1 VISLPFHLGDR
12 LVGLLPRPPSLDD
25 VAPLILRFGPDDVAH
40 TQVPLRDPAP
50 DPGLFGPGS
59 VTWRVMGEPVLIVG
73 GIRALLLQALHPRS
87 MWGTAQNS
95 ELMDPRAAWARLGRT
110 VEFVRV
116 RTYGTQEEV
125 ERVGRRVRR
134 LHSRLTGVDM
144 RTGET
149 FPVDDPENLLWVHMG
164 EVDSYLDVARR
175 AGVPLTKADADRFV
189 DEQRPSAAVV
199 GLDPADVPASVTEMK
214 EYYAAMRPRIWACK
228 EAREGLRRMFNPALP
243 RQLMPLKLA
252 APGVALLVVS
262 TLPRWARR
270 MYGLPGLPTSDLAAT
285 LTLKGLY
292 RTTHVIPESYRYS
305 PDAQRAR
312 RLIRAHEADQA
323 TLAVAS

>member
-1 VISLPFHLGDR
+1 MRESSEVGADR
-12 LVGLLPRPPSLDD
+12 
-25 VAPLILRFGPDDVAH
+25 
-40 TQVPLRDPAP
+40 
-50 DPGLFGPGS
+50 GLFGPGS

-95 ELMDPRAAWARLGRT
+95 ELMDPSAAWARLTRT

-116 RTYGTQEEV
+116 RTYGTEEEV

-134 LHSRLTGVDM
+134 LHAKLTGLDM

-149 FPVDDPENLLWVHMG
+149 FPIDDPENLLWVHMG

-175 AGVPLTKADADRFV
+175 AGVPLSDEDADTFV
-189 DEQRPSAAVV
+189 DEQRRAAEVV
-199 GLDPADVPASVTEMK
+199 GLDPADVPATVAEMR
-214 EYYAAMRPRIWACK
+214 EYYEEMRRRIYACR
-228 EAREGLRRMFNPALP
+228 EAREGLRRMFSPAVP
-243 RQLMPLKLA
+243 RNLLPLKLA
-252 APGVALLVVS
+252 APAVGTLTVA

-292 RTTHVIPESYRYS
+292 QTTRVVPERYRYS
-305 PDAQRAR
+305 PDARRAR
-312 RLIRAHEADQA
+312 RLTREHETGLA
-323 TLAVAS
+323 TWSIAS

>member
-1 VISLPFHLGDR
+1 VHETSE
-12 LVGLLPRPPSLDD
+12 
-25 VAPLILRFGPDDVAH
+25 GPADH
-40 TQVPLRDPAP
+40 
-50 DPGLFGPGS
+50 GLFGPGS
-59 VTWRVMGEPVLIVG
+59 VTWEVMGEPVLFVG
-73 GIRALLLQALHPRS
+73 GIRALLLQALHPRT

-95 ELMDPRAAWARLGRT
+95 ELMDPAAAWARLGRT

-116 RTYGTQEEV
+116 RTYGTHEEV

-134 LHSRLTGVDM
+134 LHSKLTGLDM

-175 AGVPLTKADADRFV
+175 AGVPLTARDADAFV
-189 DEQRPSAAVV
+189 DEQRRAAAVV
-199 GLDPADVPASVTEMK
+199 GLDPADVPASVAEMR
-214 EYYAAMRPRIWACK
+214 EYYEEMRRRIWACR
-228 EAREGLRRMFNPALP
+228 EARVGLRRMFSPALP
-243 RQLMPLKLA
+243 RPLLPLKLA
-252 APGVALLVVS
+252 APGVGALVVS

-292 RTTHVIPESYRYS
+292 RTTHVVPERYRYT

-312 RLIRAHEADQA
+312 RLTREHEAG
-323 TLAVAS
+323 LAAWSIAS